1 MSLDDLG
8 KQARDVVPQIERLL
22 KDGRPRLR
30 FLRAPFSEVEALK
43 VDMYAERKL
52 VQEGERVHWR
62 DRLERSVR
70 GDFLQKVYVPGA
82 TVLGTFA
89 VGENLDVAI
98 RNFWIEKILCTVLR
112 EAHERQVEK
121 TITTL
126 SEGPVRFDRG

>member
-8 KQARDVVPQIERLL
+8 KQTRDVVPQIERLL

-52 VQEGERVHWR
+52 VQEGERVPWR

-70 GDFLQKVYVPGA
+70 GIFYRRYTSPEPRYWAPSRSARTWRTG
-82 TVLGTFA
+82 G
-89 VGENLDVAI
+89 
-98 RNFWIEKILCTVLR
+98 
-112 EAHERQVEK
+112 
-121 TITTL
+121 
-126 SEGPVRFDRG
+126 VR